1 MFIQAVLLGC
11 VAILGVLDGRWL
23 GITMIDRPLVMCT
36 LVGLVLGDV
45 QAGVL
50 IGASLEL
57 IFLGNVAIGAA
68 TPPDI
73 VTGSIIAC
81 TFAILSGKGTEA
93 ALTLAMPIAVMASYL
108 GVVVR
113 IVNAQFQHKAD
124 DYAKKGNSKAI
135 AKIHIAAC
143 PLYMLSVFIPVF
155 LAVMFGSDAVNAIL
169 AAIPTKVTDGLTIA
183 SSILPALG
191 FALLINMMISK
202 KLIPYFALG
211 FLVAAYSGIDLIAVA
226 LIGTCIAFIVTSLS
240 GSGGSSSSDDSTC
253 SSGDTYINDQGIEVL

>member
-124 DYAKKGNSKAI
+124 DYAK
-135 AKIHIAAC
+135 
-143 PLYMLSVFIPVF
+143 
-155 LAVMFGSDAVNAIL
+155 
-169 AAIPTKVTDGLTIA
+169 
-183 SSILPALG
+183 
-191 FALLINMMISK
+191 
-202 KLIPYFALG
+202 
-211 FLVAAYSGIDLIAVA
+211 
-226 LIGTCIAFIVTSLS
+226 
-240 GSGGSSSSDDSTC
+240 
-253 SSGDTYINDQGIEVL
+253 